1 MLLGFENDVKL
12 FNNMYLPKF
21 RNIIIIIIKRMNMN
35 MSKMLKHLKS
45 CTQINI
51 QALPLY

>member
-1 MLLGFENDVKL
+1 MLLVFENDVKL

-21 RNIIIIIIKRMNMN
+21 RNIIIIKRMNMN